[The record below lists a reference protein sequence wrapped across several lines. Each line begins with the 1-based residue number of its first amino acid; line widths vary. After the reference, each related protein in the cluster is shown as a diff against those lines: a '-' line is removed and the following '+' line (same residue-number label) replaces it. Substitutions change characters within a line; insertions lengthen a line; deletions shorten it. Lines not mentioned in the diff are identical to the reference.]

1 MNLLHIHKFF
11 ATPMSST
18 SLETKVKHIQDY
30 YEALHTYTLYRLEL
44 SCMIYPTNH
53 PSRLQALQDY
63 KLVRTIKWTI
73 YYKHYNH
80 TNLI

>member
-1 MNLLHIHKFF
+1 
-11 ATPMSST
+11 MSST
-18 SLETKVKHIQDY
+18 SLETKVKHVQDY

-63 KLVRTIKWTI
+63 KLVRTIK
-73 YYKHYNH
+73 
-80 TNLI
+80 